1 MKFGLSNSSSQS
13 PNRLIPCID
22 LDDETTRRVGILYLE
37 EIMDN
42 EDIVFDYIKKVKGLF
57 KNITFNALP
66 IPFITDIPI
75 GVRKL
80 TEELVGL
87 EAIVILGIS
96 RKNTKGLNNFIYQYN
111 SQNDTII
118 VNSLCEIMYGDFLEK
133 QSVRLN
139 HLLNLKISKN
149 L

>member
-1 MKFGLSNSSSQS
+1 MKFGNSSS

-22 LDDETTRRVGILYLE
+22 LDDETVRRVGVLYLE
-37 EIMDN
+37 EVIDN

-57 KNITFNALP
+57 KNVIFNVLP
-66 IPFITDIPI
+66 IPFINDVSI

-87 EAIVILGIS
+87 EAIIILGVS
-96 RKNTKGLNNFIYQYN
+96 RKSSHNLDDFIYNYN

-118 VNSLCEIMYGDFLEK
+118 VNSLCEVMNEAFLTK